1 MSPVAKV
8 VAVVAAHVLPV
19 AEKIASALPV
29 AENLVLATS
38 CDLWAGCRAGGN
50 IAGDGSRYND
60 NHFYQDLVLQL

>member
-19 AEKIASALPV
+19 AEKIASVLPV

-38 CDLWAGCRAGGN
+38 CDLWAGCMLPAGRE
-50 IAGDGSRYND
+50 AT
-60 NHFYQDLVLQL
+60 